1 MSKYHWVQELII
13 ISIIINKKNP
23 GKQLMTLRTS
33 VTVLLTVLMGFTQAQ
48 TTNIKDFGA
57 IGDGLKMNTAYIQK
71 AVDEVSARGGGK
83 VLVPEGIF
91 LTGTVH
97 LKTGVELVLQKNA
110 VLLGSTN
117 LADYERNDR
126 WYALL
131 IADDQKNIAITGQ
144 GTIDGQGR
152 TLALNVLKMVKNGS
166 VIDPLVLKRPNERLR
181 PQLIEI
187 QRSDKVLIKGVTLL
201 NAACWVQTYNH
212 CTQLTIDSITVK
224 STAYWN
230 NDGIDIQDCQ
240 QVVVKN
246 SDIDAADD
254 GICLKSGD
262 PKSAC
267 EDVLVTDCKVRSSAS
282 AVKFGTASLGG
293 FRRVKVKNIYAF
305 DTYRTAIALEIVDGG
320 TMEDI
325 DVSHITAKNTGGAIF
340 IRLGQRRKT
349 SPPGIIRRIHIR
361 DINVEVPNAKTDA
374 GYTMEGPPEEDIYPH
389 NLLPAQIVGL
399 PGHPVQDVKLE
410 NVVVTYG
417 GGADQKK
424 AYVPLDS
431 LARIPEMADEYPEF
445 SMFGELPAWAL
456 YVRHAEGIQLKNS
469 TFKFLEDDFRS
480 PLVFDDVKDVTVNNL
495 NLASGNAAPAVIL
508 HRVTRPTFKKLKTAA
523 GTSGKILVLN

>member
-1 MSKYHWVQELII
+1 MRY
-13 ISIIINKKNP
+13 SIILTAVLTI
-23 GKQLMTLRTS
+23 LTL
-33 VTVLLTVLMGFTQAQ
+33 FTKAQ
-48 TTNIKDFGA
+48 NANIKDFGA
-57 IGDGLKMNTAYIQK
+57 IGDGLKMNTAHIQK
-71 AVDEVSARGGGK
+71 AVDEISARGGGK
-83 VLVPEGIF
+83 VIIPEGVF

-97 LKTGVELVLQKNA
+97 LKTGVQLVLQKNA

-131 IADDQKNIAITGQ
+131 IADNQKNIAITGQ
-144 GTIDGQGR
+144 GTIDGQGK

-187 QRSDKVLIKGVTLL
+187 QRSDHVLLKGITLL

-212 CTQLTIDSITVK
+212 CTQLTIDSMTVK

-240 QVVVKN
+240 HVVVKN

-267 EDVLVTDCKVRSSAS
+267 EDVLITDCKIRSSAS
-282 AVKFGTASLGG
+282 AIKFGTASLGG
-293 FRRVKVKNIYAF
+293 FRRVKVKNIYVF

-340 IRLGQRRKT
+340 IRLGQRRKN
-349 SPPGIIRRIHIR
+349 SPPGIIRRIHIS
-361 DINVEVPNAKTDA
+361 DMKVEVPNAKTDA
-374 GYTMEGPPEEDIYPH
+374 GYAMEGPPEEDIFPH

-399 PGHPVQDVKLE
+399 PGYPVQQVTLE
-410 NVVVTYG
+410 NIVVTYG

-424 AYVPLDS
+424 ADVPLDS
-431 LARIPEMADEYPEF
+431 VARIPEMADEYPEF

-456 YVRHAEGIQLKNS
+456 YVRHAEDITIKNS

-480 PLVFDDVKDVTVNNL
+480 PLVFDDVKKMMINHL
-495 NLASGNAAPAVIL
+495 NLASGNRAPAVIL
-508 HRVTRPTFKKLKTAA
+508 HNVTQPSFKKLNTVA
-523 GTSGKILVLN
+523 GANAKILVLK

>member
-1 MSKYHWVQELII
+1 MMKL
-13 ISIIINKKNP
+13 K
-23 GKQLMTLRTS
+23 TS
-33 VTVLLTVLMGFTQAQ
+33 LTVLFILSGLYTHAQ
-48 TTNIKDFGA
+48 TVNIKDFGA
-57 IGDGLKMNTAYIQK
+57 IGDGLKMNTEFIQK
-71 AVDEVSARGGGK
+71 AIDEVNTKGGGK
-83 VLVPEGIF
+83 VIVPEGTF

-97 LKTGVELVLQKNA
+97 LKTGVELVLQKNS

-117 LADYERNDR
+117 LADYEKNDR

-131 IADDQKNIAITGQ
+131 IADDQQNIGITGQ
-144 GTIDGQGR
+144 GTINGQGR

-187 QRSDKVLIKGVTLL
+187 QRSDKVLIKGITLL

-240 QVVVKN
+240 HVVVKN
-246 SDIDAADD
+246 SNIDAADD
-254 GICLKSGD
+254 AICLKSSD

-282 AVKFGTASLGG
+282 GVKFGTASVGG
-293 FRRVKVKNIYAF
+293 FRNIRVKNIYAF

-320 TMEDI
+320 TMEDVTI
-325 DVSHITAKNTGGAIF
+325 SHIIAKNTGGAIF

-349 SPPGIIRRIHIR
+349 SPPGIIRRIHIS
-361 DINVEVPNAKTDA
+361 DMNVEVPNAKTDA
-374 GYTMEGPPEEDIYPH
+374 GYALEGPPEEDIYPH

-399 PGHPVQDVKLE
+399 PGYPVQDLTLE
-410 NVVVTYG
+410 NIVVTYG
-417 GGADQKK
+417 GGADKNK
-424 AYVPLDS
+424 AYVSLDS
-431 LARIPEMADEYPEF
+431 LAKIPEMAAEYPEF

-456 YVRHAEGIQLKNS
+456 YVRHAEGISIKNS
-469 TFKFLEDDFRS
+469 TFKYLKDDFRS
-480 PLVFDDVKDVTVNNL
+480 PLVFDDVKKLTINNL
-495 NLASGNAAPAVIL
+495 NLASGNGTPAVIL
-508 HRVTRPTFKKLKTAA
+508 RGVTQQSIQKLVTSA
-523 GTSGKILVLN
+523 GSNGKILVLK

>member
-1 MSKYHWVQELII
+1 MKLRL
-13 ISIIINKKNP
+13 N
-23 GKQLMTLRTS
+23 LTLS
-33 VTVLLTVLMGFTQAQ
+33 LTILTICSYAQ
-48 TTNIKDFGA
+48 TANIKDFGA
-57 IGDGLKMNTAYIQK
+57 VGDGLKMNTEYIQK
-71 AVDEVSARGGGK
+71 AVDEVSIKGGGK
-83 VLVPEGIF
+83 VIVPEGIF

-131 IADDQKNIAITGQ
+131 IADNQKNIAITGQ

-187 QRSDKVLIKGVTLL
+187 QRSDKVLVRGVTLL

-246 SDIDAADD
+246 SNIDAADD
-254 GICLKSGD
+254 GICLKSSD

-267 EDVLVTDCKVRSSAS
+267 EDVLITDCKVRSSAS

-293 FRRVKVKNIYAF
+293 FRNVKVKNIYVF

-325 DVSHITAKNTGGAIF
+325 NVSHITAKNTGGAIF

-349 SPPGIIRRIHIR
+349 SPPGIIRRIHIS
-361 DINVEVPNAKTDA
+361 DMNVEVPNAKTDA
-374 GYTMEGPPEEDIYPH
+374 GYTMEGPPEEDIFPH

-399 PGHPVQDVKLE
+399 PGHPIQDVALE
-410 NVVVTYG
+410 NIVVSYG

-424 AYVPLDS
+424 AYVSLDS
-431 LARIPEMADEYPEF
+431 LTRIPEMAEEYPEF

-456 YVRHAEGIQLKNS
+456 YVRHAEGISIKNS
-469 TFKFLEDDFRS
+469 TFKFVEDDFRS
-480 PLVFDDVKDVTVNNL
+480 ALVFDDVKKVTINNL
-495 NLASGNAAPAVIL
+495 QLASGNMAPAVIL
-508 HRVTRPTFKKLKTAA
+508 HKVTQPSFKKLITAA
-523 GTSGKILVLN
+523 GANAKILVHK